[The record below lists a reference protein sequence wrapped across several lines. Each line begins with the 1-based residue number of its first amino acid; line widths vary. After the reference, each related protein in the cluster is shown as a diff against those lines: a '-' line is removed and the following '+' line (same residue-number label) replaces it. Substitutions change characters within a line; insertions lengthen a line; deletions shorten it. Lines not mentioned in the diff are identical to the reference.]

1 MTFIFVAPPP
11 PVVVR
16 VISSGPNWLTFVL
29 SLVGTFVVGTA
40 TALLIQLYVVPRVE
54 TRKRRE
60 DRWERDVRELGD
72 LLTTELDER
81 AREAQVGQDLFRD
94 LRQLEAKPGLA
105 QSRERQ
111 AEEARQAAWAFED
124 LLSKR
129 IKWLAARIEKIAPK
143 APAIVKFHAAWSWYR
158 AQVIIAQVVRPQ
170 DDDRTDDAFEEAW
183 QKERDARKALLEQV
197 ELLADMRRPPR

>member
-1 MTFIFVAPPP
+1 
-11 PVVVR
+11 
-16 VISSGPNWLTFVL
+16 
-29 SLVGTFVVGTA
+29 
-40 TALLIQLYVVPRVE
+40 VE

-81 AREAQVGQDLFRD
+81 AREAQVGQGLFRD
-94 LRQLEAKPGLA
+94 LRQLEPKPGLA

-143 APAIVKFHAAWSWYR
+143 APAIVKFHAAWSRYR

-183 QKERDARKALLEQV
+183 QKERDARRALLEQV
-197 ELLADMRRPPR
+197 ELLADKRRPPR